1 MTASPITIETELVSW
16 RDDAACKDSE
26 IDFFPNP
33 EDVSA
38 ISAAK
43 EICST
48 CPVADECLTY
58 AIDTRQGEGV
68 WGGHTAKERVK
79 IRRKW
84 AEQVRRAS

>member
-1 MTASPITIETELVSW
+1 MTASPITIEIDLGSW
-16 RDDAACKDSE
+16 RDGAACKDSQ

-33 EDVSA
+33 EDVAA

-48 CPVADECLTY
+48 CPVADECLTS
-58 AIDTRQGEGV
+58 AIETRQSEGI
-68 WGGHTAKERVK
+68 WGGHTSKERVK

-84 AEQVRRAS
+84 SEQIRRAS